1 MPGTSGFFIF
11 NLFVE
16 NTTGKQKK
24 DKIKIITTTNK
35 IQGGY

>member
-11 NLFVE
+11 NLSVE

-35 IQGGY
+35 ILGRY